1 MYKIIQSNAL
11 IRFIAKF
18 KLICHKN
25 LLQNDDYQY
34 VRNMKYSNIQKPKA
48 SIIYLIYVFSI
59 TVVTF
64 ITEYNKLQSIK
75 NKFPLK
81 DYWLEETQ
89 GVMYNFDHLRNHV

>member
-1 MYKIIQSNAL
+1 MTL
-11 IRFIAKF
+11 IRFIAKV

-64 ITEYNKLQSIK
+64 ITEYNKLQSMK

-81 DYWLEETQ
+81 DY
-89 GVMYNFDHLRNHV
+89 